1 MGTRLRIM
9 DVRRLLRYT
18 LRAARTAMVTSRV
31 SMTLL
36 LAAPTVAIII
46 LLCLLERKGLW
57 DTIWSNAVALLV
69 PLFHSLRPLVHRS
82 GISTQLSN
90 NSSRFSTLVAERT
103 LTLCLR
109 SVIQPLRLRMP
120 AYVVSLRPA
129 TLQPVVLWSMT
140 LLQPSSL
147 YLLAVRAV
155 TP

>member
-1 MGTRLRIM
+1 
-9 DVRRLLRYT
+9 
-18 LRAARTAMVTSRV
+18 MVTSRV
-31 SMTLL
+31 STTPL
-36 LAAPTVAIII
+36 LAAPTVAIISMACVFLCHLI
-46 LLCLLERKGLW
+46 RRTACALLCLLDRKGLW

-82 GISTQLSN
+82 GISTQFSN

-103 LTLCLR
+103 PTLCLL
-109 SVIQPLRLRMP
+109 SVIQPLRLRTP